1 MLFGSNSAA
10 RLRSAALTFLLARK
24 MSGDAVHVNGPKQTA
39 KLRVTDVTPGQLR
52 RDAAS
57 KLTQRRLALARLA
70 AEPAEEESPNKTK
83 ADAKEQA
90 KRTNALNLE
99 PTFPKLGRVE
109 EIFQQG
115 SKGRGKGREETR
127 KRKDSEHFAAFERL
141 QFTREF
147 LAPLPEDF
155 PSDETADSRSE
166 GEAVKDNKQHVPRS
180 NFLSCMPCLPFR
192 SCCLGRPLA
201 R

>member
-1 MLFGSNSAA
+1 M
-10 RLRSAALTFLLARK
+10 
-24 MSGDAVHVNGPKQTA
+24 
-39 KLRVTDVTPGQLR
+39 TPGKLR

-57 KLTQRRLALARLA
+57 KLTQRRLALACLA
-70 AEPAEEESPNKTK
+70 AEPAEEESPSKTK

-90 KRTNALNLE
+90 KRINALNLE
-99 PTFPKLGRVE
+99 PTFPKLSRVE
-109 EIFQQG
+109 EILQQG
-115 SKGRGKGREETR
+115 SKGRGKGREEPR

-147 LAPLPEDF
+147 LGPLPEDF
-155 PSDETADSRSE
+155 SSDEATDCRSK
-166 GEAVKDNKQHVPRS
+166 GEAVKEDKQLVQRS

-192 SCCLGRPLA
+192 RCCSGRPLT